1 MKLAATG
8 LVLTLAVL
16 TSPALAKVGGPSKG
30 PKPVVGGA
38 TTGPAAGASVGGPAK
53 GSTTVGSTTT
63 QKSSTTGSTTGLRK
77 PAH

>member
-16 TSPALAKVGGPSKG
+16 TSPALAQVGGPSKG
-30 PKPVVGGA
+30 PKPVGGA